1 MGHYHPT
8 LPLLLLLLLLLL
20 FPPPS
25 ALAAGGGSTS
35 DSDSDSA
42 AFVGVSIG
50 TAASG
55 VLSARDLAAFLVRQ
69 RIKHVRLY
77 DADAGLLSALA
88 GTGVRVVVGVPN
100 SHLLALAASPASA
113 LSWLQ
118 LRVLPFLPATLVSH
132 LALGDDLPISAPSL
146 LPSPPRALALSAALS
161 SSTSP
166 AHQALAPLPFSPS
179 SSTLP
184 PSQPP
189 STAPSSSS
197 SPLAF
202 SRTPRRAHGRPLPYY
217 ALTESRGAIPLDNA
231 LFRPLPP
238 AREEVDPNTLLHY
251 TNVYDAMV
259 DALYFAMR
267 DLNFSD
273 VPILVTETGWP
284 SYGDPRTEP
293 FATRDNA
300 DSYNSNLIKHVL
312 ARSGTP
318 LRPEYTPG
326 VFIYELFDEDLRP
339 GPASEANWGLFYGNG
354 TPVYLLHVDGA
365 GGFLANDTTERTYCV
380 AAEGADE
387 KTLQAAL
394 DWACGPGR
402 SNCSEIQPGESCY
415 DPNDVRSHASY
426 AFDSYY
432 QMHGKATGDC
442 YFQGAAMLTTSDP
455 SEFSYRRIMQ
465 FSTSNL
471 L

>member
-8 LPLLLLLLLLLL
+8 LPLLLLLLLVLLL

-146 LPSPPRALALSAALS
+146 LPLLPPALSALSAALS
-161 SSTSP
+161 SLNLSRPIKLS
-166 AHQALAPLPFSPS
+166 APLPFSALVLDPF
-179 SSTLP
+179 P
-184 PSQPP
+184 PPRPP
-189 STAPSSSS
+189 STAPSAAAP
-197 SPLAF
+197 SP
-202 SRTPRRAHGRPLPYY
+202 RQRPLP
-217 ALTESRGAIPLDNA
+217 P
-231 LFRPLPP
+231 PPP

-273 VPILVTETGWP
+273 VQILVTETGWP

-387 KTLQAAL
+387 KALQAAL
-394 DWACGPGR
+394 DWACGPGAAIAR
-402 SNCSEIQPGESCY
+402 KFSPARAATIPTTCAATPPTPSTATTRCTGRPPGIATSRAPPCSPPQTLGFTVAVIG
-415 DPNDVRSHASY
+415 ASETKLVPHQKVMGT
-426 AFDSYY
+426 ASFREVS
-432 QMHGKATGDC
+432 
-442 YFQGAAMLTTSDP
+442 
-455 SEFSYRRIMQ
+455 
-465 FSTSNL
+465 
-471 L
+471 

>member
-1 MGHYHPT
+1 M
-8 LPLLLLLLLLLL
+8 
-20 FPPPS
+20 
-25 ALAAGGGSTS
+25 
-35 DSDSDSA
+35 
-42 AFVGVSIG
+42 GVSIG

-146 LPSPPRALALSAALS
+146 LPLLPPALSALSAALS
-161 SSTSP
+161 SLNLSRPIKLS
-166 AHQALAPLPFSPS
+166 APLPFSALVLDPF
-179 SSTLP
+179 P
-184 PSQPP
+184 PSQASFNRSLVP
-189 STAPSSSS
+189 SLVLPLLGFLSNTS
-197 SPLAF
+197 SPLMVD
-202 SRTPRRAHGRPLPYY
+202 LYPYY

-273 VPILVTETGWP
+273 VQILVTETGWP